1 MTLLPL
7 ERTHSDADEDSL
19 QSVFN
24 RRLERSLV
32 VFPVALHEIAQVKSN
47 SHIRA
52 QMEFHNWFFNGPG
65 ASV

>member
-24 RRLERSLV
+24 RRLELIGRS
-32 VFPVALHEIAQVKSN
+32 FSSRTSRNGAGEIQFAHS
-47 SHIRA
+47 RT
-52 QMEFHNWFFNGPG
+52 NGIP
-65 ASV
+65 